1 MSMSPGPRRWRR
13 AFLVM
18 WWPWPSRVSPDEMT
32 CLGWATS
39 GIRPCSWASF
49 SCGRQT
55 GPTRW
60 PNSPAWPWVGAPRC
74 EADMLI
80 KICGI
85 TSEPDAMLAAALGAD
100 AVGFIF
106 APSPRQVSPQA
117 VRSIIERMPPEIL
130 SVGVFR
136 NESRVRVVDIVNSIG
151 LRAAQL
157 HGDETIE
164 DTQWIAERVP
174 LVIKA
179 FPAGH
184 RN

>member
-1 MSMSPGPRRWRR
+1 
-13 AFLVM
+13 
-18 WWPWPSRVSPDEMT
+18 
-32 CLGWATS
+32 
-39 GIRPCSWASF
+39 
-49 SCGRQT
+49 
-55 GPTRW
+55 
-60 PNSPAWPWVGAPRC
+60 
-74 EADMLI
+74 MLI

-130 SVGVFR
+130 TVGVFR

-179 FPAGH
+179 FPAGNLYLSE
-184 RN
+184 R